1 MQATRFEKLSRAARR
16 ILAGLSAALAIGVAL
31 PACTTT
37 ASRNAA
43 IENAQA
49 DGRLHSVLWQQTSAE
64 YANTTLQIFHMAERR
79 LKVALVD
86 TGINALPGD
95 VGGPDK
101 PLAIIVDV
109 DETILDNSAHAA
121 RAILAREGFERDLWH
136 RWVKEASAPPVPGAV
151 EFLAAA
157 RSAGVHVFYVTNRH
171 HELEAATR
179 RNLEELGIVLEADE
193 DVILT
198 RDERP
203 DWTHDKTSRR
213 RYVAEGHRVI
223 QLVGDDLND
232 FVAVP
237 QDATVGQRR
246 QLAEQNHERW
256 GETWF
261 QIPNPVYGSWERAI
275 TPNGT
280 PLSEASPA
288 DMFRMLD
295 TD

>member
-1 MQATRFEKLSRAARR
+1 MQGYRLKVVFCAAQQA
-16 ILAGLSAALAIGVAL
+16 LARLSAALAVGLAL
-31 PACTTT
+31 TACATS
-37 ASRNAA
+37 ASRDAA
-43 IENAQA
+43 VESAQA

-64 YANTTLQIFHMAERR
+64 YANTTRQIYHMAERR
-79 LKVALVD
+79 LNEALADETV
-86 TGINALPGD
+86 NALPGD
-95 VGGPDK
+95 VAGPDR

-109 DETILDNSAHAA
+109 DETILDTSAHAA
-121 RAILAREGFERDLWH
+121 RAILAREGFERDSWH
-136 RWVKEASAPPVPGAV
+136 RWVKEASAPAVPGAV
-151 EFLAAA
+151 EYLLAAQA
-157 RSAGVHVFYVTNRH
+157 AGVHVFFVTNRQYA
-171 HELEAATR
+171 LEAATR
-179 RNLEELGIVLEADE
+179 RNLEELGIALEADE

-203 DWTHDKTSRR
+203 GWTRHKSSRR

-232 FVAVP
+232 FVDVP
-237 QDATVGQRR
+237 EKATVGLRR
-246 QLAEQNHERW
+246 RLAEQHHERW

-261 QIPNPVYGSWERAI
+261 QIPNPIYGSWERAI

-280 PLSEASPA
+280 PLSESSPA